1 MNNLKDLF
9 LLESEKQKSDRVHDE
24 FDDTDSKHH
33 PSINVSRRKMGIGE
47 DNRKSKMKTLSR
59 KERKTKNQ
67 HDFQHDFLFFMMI
80 TKMDVIM
87 MITMFR
93 TRIKHSQLIFV

>member
-1 MNNLKDLF
+1 
-9 LLESEKQKSDRVHDE
+9 
-24 FDDTDSKHH
+24 
-33 PSINVSRRKMGIGE
+33 MGIGE

-93 TRIKHSQLIFV
+93 IRIKHSQLIFVWNIYFIIFATYSVINK